1 MRAVPSVPL
10 AVFIGA
16 VTAWAAQTDQSAKGA
31 VIKGRAPVSEE
42 VLQVKLPRPEE
53 ADLSNGVHLMVLED
67 HRAPIVSFQLII
79 QGAGGYYDPPDLPG
93 LADFTAALMR
103 EGTKSRTSQ
112 QIAEQLDTL
121 AATFGIGTSM
131 GSQVA
136 TVSGSSLTENFD
148 QLLTLASDILL
159 NPTFPDLEVN
169 RFKTRQR
176 AGLIQQRSNAG
187 FLARE
192 MMARVL
198 FGAHPAS
205 RVSTTLPAL
214 DRLSTSDLA
223 EFHRRTYI
231 PDHAVIG
238 VVGDI
243 TMIDAR
249 KKLESVLAA
258 WRKTGAAVP
267 TVSNPPDVSGSKVY
281 LINRADSVQTSLV
294 IGATGISRLSP
305 DYDVLAVMNH
315 IVGGGPTGRLFLN
328 LREDKG
334 YTYGA
339 SSGFSA
345 LRYRGSWQA
354 STDVRSEVTGPAL
367 KELMSE
373 IRRLRDERVP
383 DREFRAAKRALVA
396 SFALDLESP
405 GGILGD
411 HLTRWLY
418 NLPLD
423 YWDKYP
429 DRIMAVTRE
438 QVQAAARKYLDD
450 SRLQIVAVGDGA
462 KVADSLKAFGS
473 LETYDTEGR
482 RVGD

>member
-1 MRAVPSVPL
+1 MRRVVIVVL
-10 AVFIGA
+10 AVVFCATIA
-16 VTAWAAQTDQSAKGA
+16 SSQQPDQSTKGA

-42 VLQVKLPRPEE
+42 VLQVKLPRAQE
-53 ADLSNGVHLMVLED
+53 AELSNGVHLMVLED
-67 HRAPIVSFQLII
+67 HRAPAISFQLII
-79 QGAGGYYDPPDLPG
+79 QGAGGYYDPPELPG

-121 AATFGIGTSM
+121 AATVGIGTSM

-148 QLLTLASDILL
+148 QLLTLATDILL
-159 NPTFPDLEVN
+159 NPTFPEEEIA

-176 AGLIQQRSNAG
+176 AGLIQQRSNPG

-192 MMARVL
+192 MIARVL
-198 FGAHPAS
+198 YGTHPAS

-214 DRLSTSDLA
+214 ERLSTADLV
-223 EFHRRTYI
+223 EFHRRTYV

-238 VVGDI
+238 VSGDI
-243 TMIDAR
+243 TMADAR
-249 KKLESVLAA
+249 KKFEGALAG
-258 WRKTGAAVP
+258 WRKTGAARP
-267 TVSNPPDVSGSKVY
+267 TVTDPSDVSGSKVY
-281 LINRADSVQTSLV
+281 LINRAGSVQTSLV
-294 IGATGISRLSP
+294 VGSPAISRLSP

-339 SSGFSA
+339 SSGLSA

-367 KELMSE
+367 TELIGE

-418 NLPLD
+418 NLPVD

-429 DRIMAVTRE
+429 DRIMAVTQE
-438 QVQAAARKYLDD
+438 QVQAAARKYLDA
-450 SRLQIVAVGDGA
+450 SRLQIVAVGDST
-462 KVADSLKAFGS
+462 KVVDSLKAFGTV
-473 LETYDTEGR
+473 ETYDTEGKKI
-482 RVGD
+482 GD

>member
-1 MRAVPSVPL
+1 MKAAPIVAL
-10 AVFIGA
+10 AVLTWASTGA
-16 VTAWAAQTDQSAKGA
+16 SQQPDQSTKGA
-31 VIKGRAPVSEE
+31 VVRGRAPVSEE
-42 VLQVKLPRPEE
+42 VLRVKLPRAEE

-67 HRAPIVSFQLII
+67 HRAPTISFQLII
-79 QGAGGYYDPPDLPG
+79 QGAGGYYDQQDLPG

-112 QIAEQLDTL
+112 QISEQLDTL
-121 AATFGIGTSM
+121 AATVGIGTSM

-136 TVSGSSLTENFD
+136 TMSGSSLTENFD
-148 QLLTLASDILL
+148 QLLTLATDILL
-159 NPTFPDLEVN
+159 NPTFPEEELA

-176 AGLIQQRSNAG
+176 AGLIQQRSNPG

-198 FGAHPAS
+198 YGTHPAS
-205 RVSTTLPAL
+205 RVSTTIPAL
-214 DRLSTSDLA
+214 ERLSTADLA
-223 EFHRRTYI
+223 GFHRRTYV
-231 PDHAVIG
+231 PDYAVIG
-238 VVGDI
+238 VSGDI
-243 TMIDAR
+243 TMSDAR
-249 KKLESVLAA
+249 KKFETALGG
-258 WRKTGAAVP
+258 WRKSGAARP
-267 TVSNPPDVSGSKVY
+267 TVNDPADVSGSKVY
-281 LINRADSVQTSLV
+281 LVNRTGSVQTSLV
-294 IGATGISRLSP
+294 IGTPGISRLSP

-339 SSGFSA
+339 SSGLSA

-354 STDVRSEVTGPAL
+354 TTDVRSEVTGPAL
-367 KELMSE
+367 TELMGE

-383 DREFRAAKRALVA
+383 DREFRDAKRALVA

-418 NLPLD
+418 NLPVD
-423 YWDKYP
+423 YWDQYP
-429 DRIMAVTRE
+429 DRIMAVTQE
-438 QVQAAARKYLDD
+438 QVQAAARKYLDG

-462 KVADSLKAFGS
+462 KVADVLKAFGAV
-473 LETYDTEGR
+473 ETYDTEGKKI
-482 RVGD
+482 GD

>member
-1 MRAVPSVPL
+1 MRRVLPFVL
-10 AVFIGA
+10 VVFLCAG
-16 VTAWAAQTDQSAKGA
+16 TGWSQQQAQSTKGA

-42 VLQVKLPRPEE
+42 VLRVKLPRAAE

-67 HRAPIVSFQLII
+67 HRAPTISFQLII
-79 QGAGGYYDPPDLPG
+79 QGAGGYYDPPDVPG

-103 EGTKSRTSQ
+103 EGTKGRTSQ

-121 AATFGIGTSM
+121 AATVGIGTSM

-136 TVSGSSLTENFD
+136 TLSGSSLTENFD
-148 QLLTLASDILL
+148 QLLTLATDILL
-159 NPTFPDLEVN
+159 NPTFPEDEIA

-176 AGLIQQRSNAG
+176 AGLIQQRSNPG

-192 MMARVL
+192 MIARVL
-198 FGAHPAS
+198 YRDHPAS

-214 DRLSTSDLA
+214 ERLSQADLA
-223 EFHRRTYI
+223 AFHRRTYV

-238 VVGDI
+238 VSGDI
-243 TMIDAR
+243 TMADAR
-249 KKLESVLAA
+249 KKFESALSGWSRSGVP
-258 WRKTGAAVP
+258 RP
-267 TVSNPPDVSGSKVY
+267 TVSDPADVSGSKVY
-281 LINRADSVQTSLV
+281 LINRAGSVQTSLV
-294 IGATGISRLSP
+294 VGTPGITRLSP

-339 SSGFSA
+339 SSGLSA

-354 STDVRSEVTGPAL
+354 TTDVRSEVTGPAL
-367 KELMSE
+367 TELMTE

-383 DREFRAAKRALVA
+383 DREFQAAKRALVA

-411 HLTRWLY
+411 HVTRWLY
-418 NLPLD
+418 NLPVD
-423 YWDKYP
+423 YWDLI
-429 DRIMAVTRE
+429 R
-438 QVQAAARKYLDD
+438 
-450 SRLQIVAVGDGA
+450 
-462 KVADSLKAFGS
+462 
-473 LETYDTEGR
+473 
-482 RVGD
+482 

>member
-1 MRAVPSVPL
+1 MRRVLPFVL
-10 AVFIGA
+10 VVFLCAG
-16 VTAWAAQTDQSAKGA
+16 TGWSQQQAQSTKGA

-42 VLQVKLPRPEE
+42 VLRVKLPRAAE

-67 HRAPIVSFQLII
+67 HRAPTISFQLII
-79 QGAGGYYDPPDLPG
+79 QGAGGYYDPPDVPG

-103 EGTKSRTSQ
+103 EGTKGRTSQ

-121 AATFGIGTSM
+121 AATVGIGTSM

-136 TVSGSSLTENFD
+136 TLSGSSLTENFD
-148 QLLTLASDILL
+148 QLLTLATDILL
-159 NPTFPDLEVN
+159 NPTFPEDEIA

-176 AGLIQQRSNAG
+176 AGLIQQRSNPG

-192 MMARVL
+192 MIARVL
-198 FGAHPAS
+198 YRDHPAS

-214 DRLSTSDLA
+214 ERLSQADLA
-223 EFHRRTYI
+223 AFHRRTYV

-238 VVGDI
+238 VSGDI
-243 TMIDAR
+243 TMADAR
-249 KKLESVLAA
+249 KKFESALSGWSRSGVP
-258 WRKTGAAVP
+258 RP
-267 TVSNPPDVSGSKVY
+267 TVSDPADVSGSKVY
-281 LINRADSVQTSLV
+281 LINRAGSVQTSLV
-294 IGATGISRLSP
+294 VGTPGITRLSP

-339 SSGFSA
+339 SSGLSA

-354 STDVRSEVTGPAL
+354 TTDVRSEVTGPAL
-367 KELMSE
+367 TELMTE

-383 DREFRAAKRALVA
+383 DREFQAAKRALVA

-411 HLTRWLY
+411 HVTRWLY
-418 NLPLD
+418 NLPVD

-429 DRIMAVTRE
+429 DRIMAVTEE
-438 QVQAAARKYLDD
+438 QVQAAARKYLDS
-450 SRLQIVAVGDGA
+450 SRLQIVAVGDGS
-462 KVADSLKAFGS
+462 KVVDSLKAFGTV
-473 LETYDTEGR
+473 ETYDTEGKKI
-482 RVGD
+482 GD

>member
-1 MRAVPSVPL
+1 MKWASVAL
-10 AVFIGA
+10 AVLLC
-16 VTAWAAQTDQSAKGA
+16 AASASSQQQDQSTKGA

-42 VLQVKLPRPEE
+42 VLRVKLPRAEE

-67 HRAPIVSFQLII
+67 HRAPSVSFQLII
-79 QGAGGYYDPPDLPG
+79 QGAGGYYDPTELPG

-103 EGTKSRTSQ
+103 EGTRSQTSQ

-121 AATFGIGTSM
+121 AATVGIGTSM

-136 TVSGSSLTENFD
+136 TMSGSSLTENFD
-148 QLLTLASDILL
+148 QLLTLATDILL
-159 NPTFPDLEVN
+159 NPTFPEDEIA

-176 AGLIQQRSNAG
+176 AGLIQQRSNPG

-192 MMARVL
+192 MIARVL
-198 FGAHPAS
+198 YGAHPAS
-205 RVSTTLPAL
+205 RVSTTMPAL
-214 DRLSTSDLA
+214 ERLSPADLVA
-223 EFHRRTYI
+223 FHRRTYV

-243 TMIDAR
+243 TMADAR
-249 KKLESVLAA
+249 RKFESALAG
-258 WRKTGAAVP
+258 WRKTGSAKP
-267 TVSNPPDVSGSKVY
+267 TVSDPADLSGSKVY
-281 LINRADSVQTSLV
+281 FIDRAGSVQTSLV
-294 IGATGISRLSP
+294 VGTPGISRLSP

-339 SSGFSA
+339 SSGLSA

-354 STDVRSEVTGPAL
+354 VTDVRSEVTGPAL
-367 KELMSE
+367 MELMGE
-373 IRRLRDERVP
+373 IRRLRDQRVP
-383 DREFRAAKRALVA
+383 DGEFRAAKRALVA
-396 SFALDLESP
+396 NFALDLESP

-418 NLPLD
+418 NLPAD

-429 DRIMAVTRE
+429 DRIMAVTQE
-438 QVQAAARKYLDD
+438 QVQAAARKYLDA

-462 KVADSLKAFGS
+462 KVVDSLKAFGTI
-473 LETYDTEGR
+473 ETYDTEGKK
-482 RVGD
+482 VGD